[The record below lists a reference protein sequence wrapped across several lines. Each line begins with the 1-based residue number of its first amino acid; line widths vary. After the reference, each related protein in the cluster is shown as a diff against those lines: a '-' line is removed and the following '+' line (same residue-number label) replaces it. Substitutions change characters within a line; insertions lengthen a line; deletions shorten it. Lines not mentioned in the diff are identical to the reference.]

1 MERIICLVIG
11 YLFGNIFQ
19 TGYWYGKFNHIDIR
33 EYGSGNAGT
42 TNVMRTLGKKAG
54 IITYLLD
61 TFKAVFAALAVHFLF
76 GRNSDIEMLLF
87 LYSGFGVVLGH
98 NFPVYLKFKGGK
110 GIAVMAAL
118 AVSNCFWHLPYS
130 VLMFFITLV
139 FFAVPVV
146 VTRYIS
152 LGSLL
157 AYAAFFIEMVVFGQ
171 LGWFGMEQAYLYE
184 LYILVFLLTALA
196 WWRHRANIKRLL
208 NGTENKFGSGK
219 SKSKEG

>member
-11 YLFGNIFQ
+11 YACGLLQ
-19 TGYWYGKFNHIDIR
+19 SGYLVGKMHHIDIR
-33 EYGSGNAGT
+33 KAGSGNSGSTNALRVMGLKAGLMT
-42 TNVMRTLGKKAG
+42 FAGDVLKCFAAVLIVRAIYHGSNILPLLMMYAGAGVTLGH
-54 IITYLLD
+54 ISPFYM
-61 TFKAVFAALAVHFLF
+61 
-76 GRNSDIEMLLF
+76 N
-87 LYSGFGVVLGH
+87 
-98 NFPVYLKFKGGK
+98 FKGGK

-118 AVSNCFWHLPYS
+118 VVSNCFWHLPYS

>member
-1 MERIICLVIG
+1 MTRSEQLFERAVKRIPGGVNSPVRSYGAIG
-11 YLFGNIFQ
+11 EAPRFIEKADKCYIYDVDGNR
-19 TGYWYGKFNHIDIR
+19 YVDYIDSWGPMI
-33 EYGSGNAGT
+33 
-42 TNVMRTLGKKAG
+42 
-54 IITYLLD
+54 
-61 TFKAVFAALAVHFLF
+61 
-76 GRNSDIEMLLF
+76 
-87 LYSGFGVVLGH
+87 LGH
-98 NFPVYLKFKGGK
+98 NFPFYMKFKGGK

-118 AVSNCFWHLPYS
+118 TVSNCFWHLPYS
-130 VLMFFITLV
+130 VLMFFITLA
-139 FFAVPVV
+139 FFAVPVA

-196 WWRHRANIKRLL
+196 WWRHRANIRRLL

>member
-1 MERIICLVIG
+1 MG
-11 YLFGNIFQ
+11 
-19 TGYWYGKFNHIDIR
+19 W
-33 EYGSGNAGT
+33 
-42 TNVMRTLGKKAG
+42 KAG
-54 IITYLLD
+54 LM
-61 TFKAVFAALAVHFLF
+61 TFAGDVLKCFAAVLIVRGLYHGSNCLA
-76 GRNSDIEMLLF
+76 LLMM
-87 LYSGFGVVLGH
+87 YAGAGVTLGH
-98 NFPVYLKFKGGK
+98 NFPFYMKFKGGK

-118 AVSNCFWHLPYS
+118 TVSNCFWHLPYS
-130 VLMFFITLV
+130 VLMFFITLA
-139 FFAVPVV
+139 FFAVPVA

-196 WWRHRANIKRLL
+196 WWRHRANIRRLL

>member
-1 MERIICLVIG
+1 
-11 YLFGNIFQ
+11 
-19 TGYWYGKFNHIDIR
+19 
-33 EYGSGNAGT
+33 
-42 TNVMRTLGKKAG
+42 MRTLGKKAG

-118 AVSNCFWHLPYS
+118 TVSNCFWHLPYS
-130 VLMFFITLV
+130 VLMFFITLA
-139 FFAVPVV
+139 FFAVPVA

-196 WWRHRANIKRLL
+196 WWRHRANIRRLL

>member
-1 MERIICLVIG
+1 M
-11 YLFGNIFQ
+11 
-19 TGYWYGKFNHIDIR
+19 
-33 EYGSGNAGT
+33 
-42 TNVMRTLGKKAG
+42 
-54 IITYLLD
+54 
-61 TFKAVFAALAVHFLF
+61 
-76 GRNSDIEMLLF
+76 
-87 LYSGFGVVLGH
+87 
-98 NFPVYLKFKGGK
+98 KFKGGK

-118 AVSNCFWHLPYS
+118 TVSNCFWHLPYS
-130 VLMFFITLV
+130 VLMFFITLA
-139 FFAVPVV
+139 FFAVPVA

-196 WWRHRANIKRLL
+196 WWRHRANIRRLL
-208 NGTENKFGSGK
+208 NGTENKFGLGK